1 MPATYHNLRYH
12 IVFATKHRLPM
23 ITPDLKDRLYSYV
36 GSIVNDEGG
45 FMIDIGGMPDH
56 VHILAGLKPSV
67 SVSHLLKQV
76 KGSSSSWVNRLPGR
90 TDKFGWQVGY
100 SAFSVSE
107 SRVAAVRRYIK
118 TRKSTTARSA
128 TAKSSSGSSQTTAS
142 SSTRPTSTIDA
153 ARAAS
158 SSRRDGGEIASDF
171 NHWREAGA
179 SGWYRPSASRS
190 PGGDDTQVGRILSE
204 EGPLARPS
212 GRHGGLPLRRTP
224 QRPIRSRM
232 GRPCGFLPGESRGSM
247 T

>member
-36 GSIVNDEGG
+36 GSIVNDDGG

-107 SRVAAVRRYIK
+107 SRVAAVRRYIQNQEEHHRQVSYREELK
-118 TRKSTTARSA
+118 WLLT
-128 TAKSSSGSSQTTAS
+128 
-142 SSTRPTSTIDA
+142 
-153 ARAAS
+153 
-158 SSRRDGGEIASDF
+158 
-171 NHWREAGA
+171 NHGVEFDEADL
-179 SGWYRPSASRS
+179 
-190 PGGDDTQVGRILSE
+190 DD
-204 EGPLARPS
+204 
-212 GRHGGLPLRRTP
+212 
-224 QRPIRSRM
+224 
-232 GRPCGFLPGESRGSM
+232 
-247 T
+247 